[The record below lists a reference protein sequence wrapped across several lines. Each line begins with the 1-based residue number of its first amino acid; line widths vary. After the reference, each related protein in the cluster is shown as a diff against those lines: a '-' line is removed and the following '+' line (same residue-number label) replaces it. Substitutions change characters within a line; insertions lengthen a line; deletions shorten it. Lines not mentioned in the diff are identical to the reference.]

1 MIKRILVI
9 AAAALVAFAALP
21 FSAAAEGKI
30 VSEGKSYTVEYSTP
44 VENAY
49 PNLAYTPEEK
59 LTDGKKSSADYNDK
73 NWLTLYRGT
82 SVSVTIDL
90 GAEQAVSRVTF
101 GELQLKAYGVYCSR
115 WAKVYASADGE
126 AFGLVGSAEHPDW
139 VMSDAKSRVEYDIA
153 FDAVRARY
161 IRAVFS
167 SDVFTMVDEI
177 SVYAS
182 ESSDISPIPAP
193 EKEEEKGFVDSES
206 LDGIGSICLMYVS
219 HGYTRET
226 IKPYIAYV
234 DKKGEVKDGF
244 FDSLLFLSMP
254 STDSEDGHM
263 RQADFEKYIDNVLG
277 NAFSNLGALD
287 YTFGEIK
294 ESIGYGKEDKYPVF
308 VAMPDIG
315 VFTDAFG
322 VINGKTV
329 TCADY
334 ESRAAVTEWFVDHFT
349 ERFNAEGFE
358 NVELKGFYR
367 FAESIEYS
375 RSPDEVALAKHFTD
389 YCREKGFKS
398 IWIPYYSA
406 AGIDEALGF
415 DAVTMQSGYA
425 FNPGAETGEAK
436 AGVTDN
442 CAAICKKYGMGM
454 EFELDLNVKG
464 YSEKYRQYIHS
475 AYRSGL
481 MENGVMMMYQ
491 VGDHLF
497 RCSESS
503 TRAEREIY
511 DLTYQYCSAT
521 YVEYAPVIEGAELT
535 VAAESFGKGRFN
547 VTDEDTPVGQ
557 LRVAEIE
564 KPEGIY
570 ISVSGDG
577 IFTVETYGS
586 KPGTYITRFS
596 VTDGYNISNTAE
608 ITIIVQGGEDDE
620 SKDASSSDAASG
632 AEEKSGGF
640 PVWLIIAGA
649 AIILVA
655 AAVFII
661 FRRSAKNK

>member
-1 MIKRILVI
+1 MIKRILII
-9 AAAALVAFAALP
+9 AATVLIAFAALP
-21 FSAAAEGKI
+21 FSAAAEGKV

-44 VENAY
+44 IENAY
-49 PNLAYTPEEK
+49 PDLAYTPEEK
-59 LTDGKKSSADYNDK
+59 LTDGKKAAADYNDK

-90 GAEQAVSRVTF
+90 GGEQAVSRVTF

-115 WAKVYASADGE
+115 RAKVYASADGE

-139 VMSDAKSRVEYDIA
+139 VMSDAKRRVEYDIA
-153 FDAVRARY
+153 FNAVMARY
-161 IRAVFS
+161 IRVEFS

-182 ESSDISPIPAP
+182 ESSDISAIPAP
-193 EKEEEKGFVDSES
+193 ENAVDKGFVSSES

-234 DKKGEVKDGF
+234 DKKGEVKDSF

-254 STDSEDGHM
+254 STESEDGYM
-263 RQADFEKYIDNVLG
+263 RQADFEKYIDRVLG

-294 ESIGYGKEDKYPVF
+294 ESIGYGKDDKYPVF

-322 VINGKTV
+322 VINGRTV

-334 ESRAAVTEWFVDHFT
+334 ESRAAVTEWFVDYFT

-375 RSPDEVALAKHFTD
+375 RSLDEVALIKHFTD

-398 IWIPYYSA
+398 IWIPYYSS
-406 AGIDEALGF
+406 AGIDESLGF

-425 FNPGAETGEAK
+425 FNPGAETGEVK

-454 EFELDLNVKG
+454 EFELDMNVKG

-475 AYRSGL
+475 AYKSGL

-497 RCSESS
+497 RCSENS
-503 TRAEREIY
+503 TLADREIY

-521 YVEYAPVIEGAELT
+521 YAEYAPVIEDAELT
-535 VAAESFGKGRFN
+535 IDAESFGKGRFN
-547 VTDEDTPVGQ
+547 VTDEDTLLGQ

-577 IFTVETYGS
+577 VFMVETYGS
-586 KPGTYITRFS
+586 KPGTYVTKFS
-596 VTDGYNISNTAE
+596 VTDGYNVSNTAE
-608 ITIIVQGGEDDE
+608 ITVIVRGGEGDE
-620 SKDASSSDAASG
+620 STDASSNAASG
-632 AEEKSGGF
+632 AEETDGGF
-640 PVWLIIAGA
+640 PVRFIIAGA
-649 AIILVA
+649 AVIVA
-655 AAVFII
+655 AAAVVII
-661 FRRSAKNK
+661 LRCSAKNK